1 MCSSDLLSDFGL
13 PLGEAF
19 QLRDDVLGVF
29 GDPEVTGKP
38 AGDDLRE
45 GKRTALIAYTLER
58 ANANARSLLAERLG
72 RQNLSAQ
79 DIDDMRSIIVSCGAL
94 DIVETLI
101 SEGRD
106 AALQTLS
113 TSSLTPEAV
122 HVLGNLAV
130 AAADRKF

>member
-1 MCSSDLLSDFGL
+1 MRQLSDFGL

-45 GKRTALIAYTLER
+45 GKRTALIAYAFER
-58 ANANARSLLAERLG
+58 ASANERGLLAERLG
-72 RQNLSAQ
+72 RQDLSAQ

-106 AALQTLS
+106 AALQALS